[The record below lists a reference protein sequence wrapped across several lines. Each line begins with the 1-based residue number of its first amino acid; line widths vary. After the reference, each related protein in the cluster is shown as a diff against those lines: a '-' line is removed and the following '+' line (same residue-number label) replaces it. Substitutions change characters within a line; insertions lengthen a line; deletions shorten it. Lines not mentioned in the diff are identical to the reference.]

1 MRQRFAST
9 LRGAPCRDQKGEDMS
24 QIEELQGRIANALDR
39 ISQGLDLQ
47 ANTQADPEEISA
59 LQQALEEERTA
70 AQQLEER
77 NKALNERIAA
87 LEAEV
92 TTLQAQDTAPQDIQL
107 PDSLHQLGASV
118 AATREANQAVRAANE
133 RLREANKTHTGE
145 PHLINSGMMAEL
157 DSLKATQD
165 MDRAE
170 MTAILETLE
179 AVLGSSQSAAG
190 GDA

>member
-1 MRQRFAST
+1 
-9 LRGAPCRDQKGEDMS
+9 MS

-47 ANTQADPEEISA
+47 ANTQADPEEMAAI
-59 LQQALEEERTA
+59 QQALDEERTA

-77 NKALNERIAA
+77 NKMLHERITA

-92 TTLQAQDTAPQDIQL
+92 AELHAKDTPAQ
-107 PDSLHQLGASV
+107 SV
-118 AATREANQAVRAANE
+118 AFPDVLEKFGGTIAQMRDTSQRQRDSNE
-133 RLREANKTHTGE
+133 RLRDANKARTGE

-157 DSLKATQD
+157 DSLKAARD
-165 MDRAE
+165 LDRAE

-179 AVLGSSQSAAG
+179 AALGPSQSAQ

>member
-1 MRQRFAST
+1 
-9 LRGAPCRDQKGEDMS
+9 MS

-47 ANTQADPEEISA
+47 ANTQADPEEMAA
-59 LQQALEEERTA
+59 LQQALEEERIA

-77 NKALNERIAA
+77 NKALNERITA
-87 LEAEV
+87 LEAQVETLAAQEPV
-92 TTLQAQDTAPQDIQL
+92 VEDITVPDVLERYGSTIAKLRETNQTMRTT
-107 PDSLHQLGASV
+107 
-118 AATREANQAVRAANE
+118 NE
-133 RLREANKTHTGE
+133 RLREANKARTGE

-157 DSLKATQD
+157 DSLKAAYD

-170 MTAILETLE
+170 MTAILESLE
-179 AVLGSSQSAAG
+179 AVLGPTPTAT